1 MDITDDK
8 MPEHINQKINIID
21 ESLERVNKRISDLK
35 EKPTKFNTV
44 RTMLAVL
51 NLQSDVKILQDTL
64 IGEGDDDDWLE

>member
-1 MDITDDK
+1 MDITNDK

-44 RTMLAVL
+44 RAMLSVL
-51 NLQSDVKILQDTL
+51 NLQSDVKTLQDTL